1 MYHNHSYHTGRQCE
15 VFLLVSGLGSPRAIY
30 HTHKYHTGGQC
41 ETFPLVSG
49 SGPPGAIIIT
59 ITTEAGNASTWKS
72 SQLIKGK
79 GSEEVVELR
88 TMPVA
93 NNIWFRGVNER
104 KLDFFFYRQIDK
116 RCLELEPN

>member
-1 MYHNHSYHTGRQCE
+1 MPAVYETGDRAA
-15 VFLLVSGLGSPRAIY
+15 VNSLVYIGSF
-30 HTHKYHTGGQC
+30 T
-41 ETFPLVSG
+41 G